1 MNIDENY
8 YVREVM
14 NNKDSAEFWQSANES
29 LALRVYKQV
38 KKEAHAAKLY
48 VFSGVQVITTNQAQ
62 KETLLRFLEM
72 EEDICSAKLN
82 EIQEIRRKIEEESA
96 DV

>member
-1 MNIDENY
+1 MNIDERY
-8 YVREVM
+8 YAREVM
-14 NNKDSAEFWQSANES
+14 NNKDGAEFWQSANES
-29 LALRVYKQV
+29 LAQRVYKQV
-38 KKEAHAAKLY
+38 KQEAPAAKLY
-48 VFSGVQVITTNQAQ
+48 VFSGVQVIATNQAQ

-82 EIQEIRRKIEEESA
+82 EIQEIRRKIEGESA

>member
-1 MNIDENY
+1 MNINESY

-14 NNKDSAEFWQSANES
+14 NNKDSAEFWQSSNES
-29 LALRVYKQV
+29 LAQRVYEQV
-38 KKEAHAAKLY
+38 KQEATAAKLY

-82 EIQEIRRKIEEESA
+82 EIQEIRQQIEGESA

>member
-1 MNIDENY
+1 MNIDESY

-29 LALRVYKQV
+29 LAQCVYKQV
-38 KKEAHAAKLY
+38 KHGKPLQLNY
-48 VFSGVQVITTNQAQ
+48 YIFSGVQVITTNQAQ

-72 EEDICSAKLN
+72 EEDICSAKIN
-82 EIQEIRRKIEEESA
+82 EIQEMKNGR
-96 DV
+96 

>member
-1 MNIDENY
+1 MNINESY
-8 YVREVM
+8 YAREVM
-14 NNKDSAEFWQSANES
+14 NNKDSAEFWQSSNES
-29 LALRVYKQV
+29 LAQRVYKQV
-38 KKEAHAAKLY
+38 KQEATAAKLY

-82 EIQEIRRKIEEESA
+82 EIQEIRQQIEGESA

>member
-1 MNIDENY
+1 MNINESY

-14 NNKDSAEFWQSANES
+14 NNKYTAELWQSANES
-29 LALRVYKQV
+29 LAQCVDKQV
-38 KKEAHAAKLY
+38 KQETPVAKLY
-48 VFSGVQVITTNQAQ
+48 IFSGVQVITTNQAQ

-72 EEDICSAKLN
+72 EEDICSAKIN
-82 EIQEIRRKIEEESA
+82 EIQEIKRQIEGESA